1 LQIVRT
7 LIFYC
12 LLILVSCAKKEKN
25 SLFESQQS
33 VGSAGK
39 KLHEASGLIASISNP
54 GYLWTLNDGK
64 NPSEIYLID
73 EQAEVVMTCKL
84 KNIVNRDW
92 EDITI
97 GSGPEEGVNYLYVA
111 DIGDNDARYP
121 FKILYR
127 LKEPVLAD
135 KKIEVEQI
143 DTLVF
148 ELPGG
153 PRDSETI
160 LADPITNGIYII
172 SKREHS
178 VKLYEINFTIDND
191 TLQAQEVGEL
201 PFNNIVSADISQDG
215 SEVLLKNY
223 RDIYYWRRIENES
236 LSNLLQRKPIKLDY
250 KPEPQGEAIAWKL
263 DGSGFYTLSESV
275 GGAESNLYFYKRK

>member
-1 LQIVRT
+1 VRK

-12 LLILVSCAKKEKN
+12 LLILVSCGKKEKT

-33 VGSAGK
+33 VGTAGK

-54 GYLWTLNDGK
+54 GYLWTLNDGE
-64 NPSEIYLID
+64 NPSEIYLMD
-73 EQAEVVMTCKL
+73 EEADVVMTCKL

-92 EDITI
+92 EDIAI
-97 GSGPEEGVNYLYVA
+97 GPGPEEGVNYLYVA
-111 DIGDNDARYP
+111 DIGDNDARYS

-127 LKEPVLAD
+127 LKEPVFVD
-135 KKIEVEQI
+135 KKIEVEKI

-160 LADPITNGIYII
+160 LVDPITNGFYII

-178 VKLYEINFTIDND
+178 VKLYEINFTMDKD
-191 TLQAQEVGEL
+191 TVQAQEVGEL
-201 PFNNIVSADISQDG
+201 PFNNIVAANISSDG

-223 RDIYYWRRIENES
+223 RDIYYWKRMDNES
-236 LSNLLQRKPIKLDY
+236 LPKLFQRKPTKLDY

-263 DGSGFYTLSESV
+263 DGTGFYTLSESV
-275 GGAESNLYFYKRK
+275 GGAASNLYFYKRK